1 MLGGRKCKH
10 ILRSIFERRHYA
22 ALLNSTRIYP
32 DFTENAFRYLMHG
45 GQYPYEIRLRTPV
58 GLRTATLY
66 SHHDIHTVNEI
77 FCRLDYYASE
87 NIRTVVDI
95 GSNIGISALYFLT
108 RNKETTCFLYE
119 PDGRNTSKLRKNLVG
134 FEDRY
139 RLVEAAVSSEKGT
152 LEFGIE
158 PTGRYGGIGVMTG
171 ATISVQCFEI
181 NEVIGEILEMVKF
194 IDVLKI
200 DTEGVEEKTVEAID
214 SKLARRIK
222 HIFLECHPSHELQS
236 ALFRQDQ
243 YGGICRM
250 INKFVS

>member
-1 MLGGRKCKH
+1 M
-10 ILRSIFERRHYA
+10 FERRHYA

-32 DFTENAFRYLMHG
+32 DFMDNAFRYLTHG
-45 GQYPYEIRLRTPV
+45 GQYPYEIRLRTPI
-58 GLRTATLY
+58 GLMTATLY
-66 SHHDIHTVNEI
+66 SHHDMHTVNEI

-119 PDGRNTSKLRKNLVG
+119 PDRRNTSKLRKNLVE

-139 RLVEAAVSSEKGT
+139 RLMEAAVSSEKGT

-158 PTGRYGGIGVMTG
+158 PTGRYGGIGVRTG
-171 ATISVQCFEI
+171 TAIRVQCLEI
-181 NEVIGEILEMVKF
+181 NEVIEEILETVKL

-200 DTEGVEEKTVEAID
+200 DTEGVEEKTVEAIE
-214 SKLARRIK
+214 SKFARRIRY
-222 HIFLECHPSHELQS
+222 IFLESRPTHELQS
-236 ALFRQDQ
+236 ALFWQEQ
-243 YGGICRM
+243 YGGICRLT
-250 INKFVS
+250 NKFVS